1 MTREEKLIADI
12 KTLIDAEDDVHE
24 HVLLYKGIKELVEKY
39 EEEVKNNDGKNECPN
54 G

>member
-12 KTLIDAEDDVHE
+12 KAIIDAEDCVHE

-39 EEEVKNNDGKNECPN
+39 YREVKNNGKE
-54 G
+54 